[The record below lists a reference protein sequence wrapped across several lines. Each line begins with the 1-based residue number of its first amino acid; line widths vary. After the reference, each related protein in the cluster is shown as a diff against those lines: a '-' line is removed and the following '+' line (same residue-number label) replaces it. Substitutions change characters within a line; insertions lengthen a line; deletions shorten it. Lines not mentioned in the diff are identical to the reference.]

1 MTMPPG
7 MPQPNLDPEDRV
19 LLQASD
25 PRAAGSRRLLT
36 IVETA
41 EYLRVS
47 KWTVY
52 SLLRS
57 NQLGSVHLHTRHLV
71 PIDEIERFL
80 HQQYKPRGDTH
91 GQEKR

>member
-1 MTMPPG
+1 MTMPPR
-7 MPQPNLDPEDRV
+7 MPAPNFDPEDSV
-19 LLQASD
+19 LLSGSD
-25 PRAAGSRRLLT
+25 LRAAGSRRLLT
-36 IVETA
+36 ILETA
-41 EYLRVS
+41 DYLRVS

-80 HQQYKPRGDTH
+80 RQQYEPKGGHH

>member
-1 MTMPPG
+1 MTMPPR
-7 MPQPNLDPEDRV
+7 MPQPNPNPENRV
-19 LLQASD
+19 LLPASE

-36 IVETA
+36 IAETA
-41 EYLRVS
+41 DNLRVS

-91 GQEKR
+91 GQEER

>member
-1 MTMPPG
+1 MTRPMRS
-7 MPQPNLDPEDRV
+7 PQPNLNPEDRV
-19 LLQASD
+19 LLPALD
-25 PRAAGSRRLLT
+25 PNAAGSRRLLT
-36 IVETA
+36 IAETA
-41 EYLRVS
+41 DNLRVS

-57 NQLGSVHLHTRHLV
+57 NQLGSVHVRTRHLI

-80 HQQYKPRGDTH
+80 HQQYKPRGGPH